1 MIMNSII
8 NSIKNSK
15 CIGISFHG
23 NPDGD
28 ALGSSLA
35 LMLGLRQLNKRAYII
50 SKDIAPPV
58 YNFLP
63 CFEEVTGECSTV
75 LQNTD
80 CVIVLDCG
88 NIDRVSGSLDSKN
101 RNYRLINIDHH
112 VSNDLYGDYNF
123 VDTNSS
129 AVGEIVYQIL
139 QLLGLSITKEI
150 AVCLYTSLITDS
162 GSFKYSSTTSVTHT
176 IAGDLINAGIDFSNI
191 HRLVFENNK
200 FKRVKLYGKVI
211 ESIELHHNG
220 QLCYMELTKRMLEDC
235 QLEASDTSDTSDI
248 IALGVSIASA
258 EVVALLKETNKG
270 IKISLRSKNKVD
282 VQMIA
287 KAFSGGGHIRAAGM
301 YIDKGLDEA
310 KNIIINALKKEL
322 I

>member
-1 MIMNSII
+1 MIMNNII
-8 NSIKNSK
+8 NIIKNSK

-35 LMLGLRQLNKRAYII
+35 LMQGLRQLNKKVYII
-50 SKDIAPPV
+50 SKDKVPPV

-63 CFEEVTGECSTV
+63 CSEEVTGESCTV

-88 NIDRVSGSLDSKN
+88 NMDRISGNLNFNS
-101 RNYRLINIDHH
+101 RNYKLINIDHH
-112 VSNDLYGDYNF
+112 ISNDLYGDYNF

-139 QLLGLSITKEI
+139 QLLGVSITKSI
-150 AVCLYTSLITDS
+150 ATCLYTSLITDS

-191 HRLVFENNK
+191 HRLIFENNN
-200 FKRVKLYGKVI
+200 FQRVKLYGKVI

-220 QLCYMELTKRMLEDC
+220 ELCYMELTKKMLEDC
-235 QLEASDTSDTSDI
+235 RTEAADTSDI
-248 IALGVSIASA
+248 IALGTSIASA
-258 EVVALLKETNKG
+258 EVVALLKETDKG

-282 VQMIA
+282 VQMVA
-287 KAFSGGGHIRAAGM
+287 KAFSGGGHVRAAGLS
-301 YIDKGLDEA
+301 IDKSLDEA
-310 KNIIINALKKEL
+310 KDMIINALEKEL
-322 I
+322 L

>member
-8 NSIKNSK
+8 TFIKNSK

-35 LMLGLRQLNKRAYII
+35 LMQGLRQLNKKAYII
-50 SKDIAPPV
+50 SKDVVPPV
-58 YNFLP
+58 YGFLP
-63 CFEEVTGECSTV
+63 CSEEVTGECSTA
-75 LQNTD
+75 LQGTD

-88 NIDRVSGSLDSKN
+88 NIDRISGSLDTKN
-101 RNYRLINIDHH
+101 RNYKLINIDHH
-112 VSNDLYGDYNF
+112 ISNDLYGDYNF

-200 FKRVKLYGKVI
+200 FERVKLYGKVI

-235 QLEASDTSDTSDI
+235 HLEASDTSDI
-248 IALGVSIASA
+248 IALGVSIDSV
-258 EVVALLKETNKG
+258 EVIALLKETDRG

-287 KAFSGGGHIRAAGM
+287 KAFSGGGHIRAAGL
-301 YIDKGLDEA
+301 YIDKVIDEA
-310 KNIIINALKKEL
+310 KEIIINALEKEL

>member
-8 NSIKNSK
+8 NTIKNSK

-35 LMLGLRQLNKRAYII
+35 LMQGLRQLNKTIYII
-50 SKDIAPPV
+50 SKDIVPSV
-58 YNFLP
+58 YKFLP
-63 CFEEVTGECSTV
+63 CSDEITGECDTAM
-75 LQNTD
+75 QITD

-88 NIDRVSGSLDSKN
+88 NMDRISGSLNLKN
-101 RNYRLINIDHH
+101 RNYKLINIDHH
-112 VSNDLYGDYNF
+112 ISNDLYGDYNF

-150 AVCLYTSLITDS
+150 ADCLYTSLITDS
-162 GSFKYSSTTSVTHT
+162 GSFKYASTTSVTHA
-176 IAGDLINAGIDFSNI
+176 IAGDLINVGIDFSNI
-191 HRLVFENNK
+191 HRLVFENNNLQ
-200 FKRVKLYGKVI
+200 RVKLYGKVI

-220 QLCYMELTKRMLEDC
+220 ELCYMELTKKMLEDC
-235 QLEASDTSDTSDI
+235 HIEALDTSDI
-248 IALGVSIASA
+248 IAFGVSIASA

-282 VQMIA
+282 VRMVAQA
-287 KAFSGGGHIRAAGM
+287 YSGGGHIRAAGLS
-301 YIDKGLDEA
+301 IDKSLDDA
-310 KNIIINALKKEL
+310 KDMIINALEKEL